1 MRLDGEMTITMGA
14 MAIIDGM
21 REMNTMITETEEI
34 VETGIET
41 ETEIE
46 TEIEGGLGDGA
57 MTVTMIRYGLN
68 KKEIS

>member
-21 REMNTMITETEEI
+21 RGMNTMITETEEI

-41 ETEIE
+41 E
-46 TEIEGGLGDGA
+46 IEGGLGDGA
-57 MTVTMIRYGLN
+57 MTAIMIRYGLN

>member
-46 TEIEGGLGDGA
+46 GGLGDGA

>member
-46 TEIEGGLGDGA
+46 GGLGDGA
-57 MTVTMIRYGLN
+57 MTAIMKKYGLN